1 MIKKYLFLLALITS
15 CQVFSQEVYIKL
27 GKNYTKYNYKNALL
41 QSSSNLQSG
50 TGNSYEVGI
59 IKPFVNEHVF
69 YGLGISLNEYNA
81 IGGTSASSYR
91 WDTQYLGAKANI
103 YYSLFPNSKNINLLL
118 NCGLN
123 GSTIIYGKQE
133 IDGTYYDLVHQKE
146 FSGIWIGSSAGVQI
160 KYQIESFGYLSLD
173 YSFIQNLNVSNTT
186 KEKLSLSSQ
195 QIALGFHFPIN

>member
-1 MIKKYLFLLALITS
+1 MIKKYLLFIALISS
-15 CQVFSQEVYIKL
+15 CQVFSQEVYINA

-41 QSSSNLQSG
+41 QSSTNLQSG

-59 IKPFVNEHVF
+59 AKPFRNEHVL
-69 YGLGISLNEYNA
+69 YGLGVSLNDYNA

-103 YYSLFPNSKNINLLL
+103 YYSFFPNSKNINLLV
-118 NCGLN
+118 NFGVD

-133 IDGTYYDLVHQKE
+133 IDGTYYDLIHQKE
-146 FSGIWIGSSAGVQI
+146 FSGIWIGSSAGVQV
-160 KYQIESFGYLSLD
+160 KYRIESFGYLSLD
-173 YSFIQNLNVSNTT
+173 YIFIQNLNVSNKT
-186 KEKLSLSSQ
+186 KEKVSFSTQ